1 MRKNLLITL
10 ILILPFIVSAQDDAV
25 VLKDFYEKARSIP
38 TSFIFNDHVNIMQVN
53 KDNESF
59 EMIAINDQMQV
70 LWKTELKGY
79 AITGAKFK
87 NKILAVASTD
97 YSGVKSNNNT
107 FKGYLLDPSTG
118 KVLVEKVL
126 FEGPVGYMTDP
137 YVFTGDGAFFKLGIR
152 QNGMERRLHV
162 TTPILFMISN
172 SYAKQLNETKS
183 LDVIDF
189 NDQLEVINKYKPEI
203 DKGDFINWRCN
214 NLGDMFIGWL
224 NETSLDFVKYSAGKN
239 IPSNKVSSDGAF
251 KKENKDVPPGVYIA
265 IAPSKKNGNVLYYSL
280 MYKNLTNKEMELGV
294 GKLDFSNGKKQF
306 VNEVFTKDHV
316 KSLEKA
322 FVPVNK
328 KMDKPDLGSPKNL
341 GVRGISEN
349 NDHLIISLSSR
360 SSNQGSMGVWEVE
373 SSTLINGYDTDLNLK
388 YQQFIPSSYSFPS
401 RLLPSGYCLNN
412 NKLFVI
418 TNDKQGMA
426 TILATYA
433 TLDLRSG
440 KWDKM
445 IWLSK
450 KKINNSDFAGSSSV
464 LWYGNGF
471 IVPYLDIKSGIG
483 TTKYNITL
491 QQNSL

>member
-10 ILILPFIVSAQDDAV
+10 LLILPFIVSAQDDAI

-38 TSFIFNDHVNIMQVN
+38 SSFILNDHVNIMQVN

-59 EMIAINDQMQV
+59 EMIAVNDQMQV

-79 AITGAKFK
+79 ILTGAKFK

-97 YSGVKSNNNT
+97 YSSIKSNNNT

-118 KVLVEKVL
+118 KVLVDKVL

-137 YVFTGDGAFFKLGIR
+137 YVFTGDGDFFKLAIR
-152 QNGMERRLHV
+152 QNGMERRVHV

-172 SYAKQLNETKS
+172 SYSKQMNETRS

-214 NLGDMFIGWL
+214 NSGDMFIGWL
-224 NETSLDFVKYSAGKN
+224 NGTSLDFVKYNAGKN
-239 IPSNKVSSDGAF
+239 SPSNKVSSDVAF
-251 KKENKDVPPGVYIA
+251 KKENKDIPPGAFIFIEA
-265 IAPSKKNGNVLYYSL
+265 SKKTGSVLYYSL
-280 MYKNLTNKEMELGV
+280 MYKDLTNKEMELGI
-294 GKLDFSNGKKQF
+294 GKLDFSSGKKQF
-306 VNEVFTKDHV
+306 VNEVFSKDHI

-341 GVRGISEN
+341 GVRGIGEN
-349 NDHLIISLSSR
+349 NGHLVISLSSR
-360 SSNQGSMGVWEVE
+360 SSSQGTMGVWEQE
-373 SSTLINGYDTDLNLK
+373 SSTLLNGYDTDLNLK
-388 YQQFIPSSYSFPS
+388 YQQFIPSGYSFPN
-401 RLLPSGYCLNN
+401 RLLPSGYYFNK

-418 TNDKQGMA
+418 SNDKQGM
-426 TILATYA
+426 TTMFATYGV
-433 TLDLRSG
+433 LDLTSG

-450 KKINNSDFAGSSSV
+450 KKISNSDFAGSSSV
-464 LWYGNGF
+464 LWYSNGL